1 MVVQLV
7 VDDSLGVI
15 DAPVQSHVETEG
27 EEAHS
32 LGFYA
37 DIQRTAFY
45 ANAAKYLGAELGMK
59 AVDTAIQTLGGRG
72 FDESFGLIPLLE
84 AVRLAKSAPVSSEMI
99 LNFVAEHT
107 LGLPRSY

>member
-1 MVVQLV
+1 MHPSRVTLRPKVRRPIAW
-7 VDDSLGVI
+7 DST
-15 DAPVQSHVETEG
+15 PQ
-27 EEAHS
+27 
-32 LGFYA
+32 
-37 DIQRTAFY
+37 QRTAFY